1 MSKRGVHDISLKS
14 LCLIDKPND
23 VLLAFHFSLLFW
35 IYSMTIRLEYKVW
48 LYFCHT
54 SIKKLSLRINRGL
67 ALDNVDV
74 LLKIFNLKSPLWWLV
89 FVSVGL
95 LTLDFLNS
103 FSAFAIV
110 FHKMS
115 CVFFSLFCSNAHK
128 RKLPLC
134 KTYKRMSQ
142 SEFFCLFID
151 SIILRLRYYWT
162 VKIVLL
168 NRSRCCD

>member
-1 MSKRGVHDISLKS
+1 MSTRHQIKHYISVDPQWLVWVMSKRGVHDISLKS

-35 IYSMTIRLEYKVW
+35 IYSMTIQLEYKVW

-74 LLKIFNLKSPLWWLV
+74 LLKIFHLKSPLWWLV

-115 CVFFSLFCSNAHK
+115 CVFFSLFFS
-128 RKLPLC
+128 
-134 KTYKRMSQ
+134 S
-142 SEFFCLFID
+142 CLFVWHLKGCHKV
-151 SIILRLRYYWT
+151 SFF
-162 VKIVLL
+162 VCLL
-168 NRSRCCD
+168 TQ